1 MSERRRKV
9 ESVIHQIVAA
19 ELTQLPDA
27 ARLTITGVQVSPDL
41 RNATIWLGVL
51 ADDDA
56 TAQQLFG
63 AATAHRAAFQ
73 EAVARKLT
81 TKFVPRLTLE
91 RDSGGQYAQHIT
103 KLIRGL

>member
-1 MSERRRKV
+1 MSERTRKV
-9 ESVIHQIVAA
+9 ESLIHHLVAA
-19 ELTQLPDA
+19 ELTQLSES
-27 ARLTITGVQVSPDL
+27 ARLTITKVQVSPDL
-41 RNATIWLGVL
+41 RNATIWVGVL

-56 TAQQLFG
+56 AAQELFTTA
-63 AATAHRAAFQ
+63 TKHRAAFQ
-73 EAVARKLT
+73 EAIARNLT